1 MALDTPTWMTGITPS
16 QRHFGAAE
24 TSNPWA
30 SPEITLGVQQSSCR
44 IRPVTFVEN
53 PGLDWGCPQGFGVMF
68 VAMNHLPCLK
78 PVFCW
83 PNGQFSGMHAPTFS
97 RRNGNGWSWRLDCSS
112 NVLHCLTCL
121 VVNYPRLMI
130 CLCSPSVFWCL
141 EDMCSMCHVHYL
153 GRWLV
158 HCYSIWMNYCT
169 TTSLRCDWND
179 G

>member
-16 QRHFGAAE
+16 QHG
-24 TSNPWA
+24 
-30 SPEITLGVQQSSCR
+30 TLEPLKHR
-44 IRPVTFVEN
+44 IL
-53 PGLDWGCPQGFGVMF
+53 GLDWGFPQGFGVMF

-78 PVFCW
+78 PVFLLAQF

-169 TTSLRCDWND
+169 TTQRLHCDVT
-179 G
+179 GMMVSKCE